1 MKLCTLCLLLCG
13 VSCSSETPAPTAS
26 GGSTSGAAGTNGASG
41 SSSSS
46 GSSNGGSPQW
56 TAPTAPLGGGGGGGA
71 GGANTVA
78 GSAGTGGNV
87 AGTGGASG
95 GAAGASTGGAGGA
108 GGAAAGAGPGDAAAL
123 QGLTLQ
129 VKCGAPANQERSCS
143 YLPPGDANCGSNQV
157 RTYAMASKTMG
168 GTPGSIYDVTLRIRG
183 IVEAN
188 VYTGGTSDM
197 NGFYVGGKV
206 GGNEG
211 GAQYSQYSLEISAPA
226 SVNHLNQ
233 LDPGAQQDMYK
244 NPTNGGLVHHF
255 GFKIDYRETIKI
267 EGGAT
272 VTLKGQ
278 DNDCYMGRNCKPP
291 ANDFGHCE
299 LQKLDGLTE
308 EQVPQGAGFDGNFI
322 WIDVE
327 QAILSK

>member
-1 MKLCTLCLLLCG
+1 MKLGIWCVL
-13 VSCSSETPAPTAS
+13 SWAIACSSETPASPANGGAPAAGGAAGSALGASGGGSTTMAGAGGSSSS
-26 GGSTSGAAGTNGASG
+26 GGSTAGGVGGTAGSSVVGGAPGSGGASTLAGSSGTGGAPAMGGASG
-41 SSSSS
+41 S
-46 GSSNGGSPQW
+46 
-56 TAPTAPLGGGGGGGA
+56 
-71 GGANTVA
+71 
-78 GSAGTGGNV
+78 
-87 AGTGGASG
+87 
-95 GAAGASTGGAGGA
+95 
-108 GGAAAGAGPGDAAAL
+108 GGAAAGSGPGDAASL

-143 YLPPGDANCGSNQV
+143 YLPPGDANCGSNKV

-168 GTPGSIYDVTLRIRG
+168 GAAGSIYEVKLRIRG

-188 VYTGGTSDM
+188 VYTGGTSHM
-197 NGFYVGGKV
+197 NGFYIGGQV

-211 GAQYSQYSLEISAPA
+211 GAQYSQYSLEVSAPA
-226 SVNHLNQ
+226 AVYHLNQ
-233 LDPGAQQDMYK
+233 LDPGAQQEMYK

-255 GFKIDYRETIKI
+255 GFEIDYRETIKI

-272 VTLKGQ
+272 VTLRGQ

-308 EQVPQGAGFDGNFI
+308 DQVPQGASGFDGNFI

-327 QAILSK
+327 QAVLSK

>member
-1 MKLCTLCLLLCG
+1 
-13 VSCSSETPAPTAS
+13 
-26 GGSTSGAAGTNGASG
+26 
-41 SSSSS
+41 
-46 GSSNGGSPQW
+46 
-56 TAPTAPLGGGGGGGA
+56 
-71 GGANTVA
+71 
-78 GSAGTGGNV
+78 
-87 AGTGGASG
+87 
-95 GAAGASTGGAGGA
+95 
-108 GGAAAGAGPGDAAAL
+108 
-123 QGLTLQ
+123 
-129 VKCGAPANQERSCS
+129 
-143 YLPPGDANCGSNQV
+143 
-157 RTYAMASKTMG
+157 MASKTMG

-211 GAQYSQYSLEISAPA
+211 GAQYSQYSLEVSAPA

-327 QAILSK
+327 QAVLSK